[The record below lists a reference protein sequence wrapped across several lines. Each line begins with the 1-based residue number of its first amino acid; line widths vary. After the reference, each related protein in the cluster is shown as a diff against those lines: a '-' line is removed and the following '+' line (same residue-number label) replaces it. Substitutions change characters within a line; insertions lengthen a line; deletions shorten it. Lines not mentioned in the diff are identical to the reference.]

1 MDLDGLLTDT
11 TETSFLVNMKT
22 GIETIKNLET
32 WLSTWKQLLTQE
44 HCFQLGNFPTN
55 FKNGDSFENY
65 VFKFTVMFRTE

>member
-44 HCFQLGNFPTN
+44 HRFQLGNFPI
-55 FKNGDSFENY
+55 NGDFVGNKTTFPNSL
-65 VFKFTVMFRTE
+65 